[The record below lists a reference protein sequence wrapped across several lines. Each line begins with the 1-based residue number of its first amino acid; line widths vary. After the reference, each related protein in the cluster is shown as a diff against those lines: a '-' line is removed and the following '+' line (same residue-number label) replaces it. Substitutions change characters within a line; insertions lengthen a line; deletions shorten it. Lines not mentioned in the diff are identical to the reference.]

1 MAPPDPRLPGGGGY
15 VVSGLYDV
23 VPEKAGQ
30 VNNLVADSGTYGRWY
45 QYFHGIDVTLNVRVG
60 QNFTFMAS
68 ASTGQTVAKNCD
80 VRAHLPEL
88 ATTTTGTRAFGAGL
102 ATSPVTPVSPYCH
115 VASGFLTQFKGFS
128 SYVIPKIESQVAA
141 TFQSKPGPMLAA
153 NYAAPN
159 SVVAPSLGRNLSG
172 NAANVT
178 VNLVPPGTMYGD
190 RINQL
195 DLRVAKVLRRGGSQT
210 TIAIEMLQRHELERG
225 AVLQQRFHSGRDLV
239 AATDRTDAA
248 IHQGRRRVYLLN
260 RAMAQHSSA
269 ARRVPRGWPL
279 ALVVSLSILGPGDEA
294 EAQDSQKRVL
304 VLHSG
309 RRDAQ
314 LTVTVEAKLPSLL
327 ESGLPEGGLDY
338 YSEYIDEARF
348 SREEYPNEFRD
359 FLRQKYQELRID
371 AIIPVGNAA
380 IQFLFDNRDVL
391 FGDTPLVFYTTV
403 RPGRPI
409 ANSTGIVN
417 VLRFDRSIDLA
428 LTLQPDLRHLFVV
441 SGAAAAD
448 QRADQQARAE
458 FGRFE
463 DRLQI
468 TVACQVLSRT
478 TSRRDCGRCRLTPPF
493 SSPWCPRMAV
503 GRSSKRRRYSR
514 AWHRLRTPPR
524 TAGRIFPLSLAS
536 SAATGAT
543 NWRRR
548 RPSPI

>member
-1 MAPPDPRLPGGGGY
+1 
-15 VVSGLYDV
+15 
-23 VPEKAGQ
+23 
-30 VNNLVADSGTYGRWY
+30 
-45 QYFHGIDVTLNVRVG
+45 
-60 QNFTFMAS
+60 
-68 ASTGQTVAKNCD
+68 
-80 VRAHLPEL
+80 
-88 ATTTTGTRAFGAGL
+88 
-102 ATSPVTPVSPYCH
+102 
-115 VASGFLTQFKGFS
+115 
-128 SYVIPKIESQVAA
+128 
-141 TFQSKPGPMLAA
+141 
-153 NYAAPN
+153 
-159 SVVAPSLGRNLSG
+159 
-172 NAANVT
+172 
-178 VNLVPPGTMYGD
+178 
-190 RINQL
+190 
-195 DLRVAKVLRRGGSQT
+195 
-210 TIAIEMLQRHELERG
+210 
-225 AVLQQRFHSGRDLV
+225 
-239 AATDRTDAA
+239 
-248 IHQGRRRVYLLN
+248 
-260 RAMAQHSSA
+260 MAQHSSA

-314 LTVTVEAKLPSLL
+314 LTVTSEKLPSLL

-468 TVACQVLSRT
+468 TSLSGLVT
-478 TSRRDCGRCRLTPPF
+478 NDLE
-493 SSPWCPRMAV
+493 A
-503 GRSSKRRRYSR
+503 
-514 AWHRLRTPPR
+514 RLRAVPPHSAVFF
-524 TAGRIFPLSLAS
+524 TLVSQDGRGEKFQTTEYLAR
-536 SAATGAT
+536 GIGCE
-543 NWRRR
+543 
-548 RPSPI
+548 RPHAQLGGYFH